1 MSNARL
7 SDATSVLDALAAG
20 TQPDRARGGT
30 LDLDEAGR
38 HRARQFAEAVAKSS
52 AGVSE

>member
-20 TQPDRARGGT
+20 TQPDRARRGT

-38 HRARQFAEAVAKSS
+38 HRARHAEAVAKSS